1 MTKAIIVASFG
12 TTHEDAEQKN
22 IMAVERAIGQRF
34 PNYHLCRAYTS
45 TMIMRTM
52 RSRGREIDDVGTA
65 LQKLCDSGYEQVYI
79 VPTHVIPGEE
89 YEKVCRAA
97 RAFEGR
103 FKSLKISRPLL
114 DLSEDIVTVGTALAR
129 HNPIEKNECLVLFGH
144 GSGHYSNTVYSAM
157 EHMLKESVCERVI
170 VGTVDGYPTLEDVK
184 NQIAA
189 KGYSKAVL
197 APLMLVAGD
206 HAKNDMASDK
216 PASWRSQLAA
226 MGVEVTPVI
235 KGLGE
240 YREAV
245 ELYCRHA
252 AEIIES

>member
-1 MTKAIIVASFG
+1 
-12 TTHEDAEQKN
+12 
-22 IMAVERAIGQRF
+22 
-34 PNYHLCRAYTS
+34 
-45 TMIMRTM
+45 
-52 RSRGREIDDVGTA
+52 
-65 LQKLCDSGYEQVYI
+65 
-79 VPTHVIPGEE
+79 
-89 YEKVCRAA
+89 
-97 RAFEGR
+97 
-103 FKSLKISRPLL
+103 
-114 DLSEDIVTVGTALAR
+114 
-129 HNPIEKNECLVLFGH
+129 
-144 GSGHYSNTVYSAM
+144 
-157 EHMLKESVCERVI
+157 LKESVCERVI

-189 KGYSKAVL
+189 KGYSKAIL

-216 PASWRSQLAA
+216 PASWRSQLTA